1 MPGGYSCSIMADSA
15 AQGVYT
21 SVQELIK
28 LPGEARGFSF
38 LPRQPVHGLLT
49 GRHAS
54 RLRGRGTDFEEIRRY
69 LPGDDIRK
77 IDRKVT
83 ARTKKPHTR
92 VLHRGRFMKAIHKDT

>member
-1 MPGGYSCSIMADSA
+1 MLGGYSCSIMVDSA

-21 SVQELIK
+21 SIQELIK
-28 LPGEARGFSF
+28 LRCKARGFSF

-69 LPGDDIRK
+69 LPRDDIRK
-77 IDRKVT
+77 IDWKVT
-83 ARTKKPHTR
+83 ARMKKPHTR
-92 VLHRGRFMKAIHKDT
+92 VYTEGGS